1 MIPGNSVSGYSSLGV
16 RPLEWQ
22 NFNRVFQFKDDLS
35 KIIGSHNLK
44 VGALIMRSRKNQDN
58 QPNVNGV
65 FSFDTP

>member
-1 MIPGNSVSGYSSLGV
+1 V

-65 FSFDTP
+65 FSFDTPRG